1 MKIKDLPLSSR
12 PRENAIKYGIES
24 LSDTDLLAIILTT
37 GYKEI
42 NVIQLA
48 TNIINEYGD
57 LSTLFKLDYYSL
69 LKINGIKKA
78 KALTLL
84 SIGEIIKRVSSIY
97 TIEEY
102 ISIDDIINK
111 YQRMLL
117 NKKQEEV
124 ILISLDRNN
133 KVIHESLLYRG
144 TFDSVKISTRDIFL
158 DIYRNNAYAFY
169 LIHTHPNMISYPSDS
184 DIKLTKRMMSK
195 TKNVGIRFIDHLIIG
210 QDGVV
215 SVMNLLNN
223 KLI

>member
-24 LSDTDLLAIILTT
+24 LSDTDLLAIILIT

-111 YQRMLL
+111 YQRLLL

-124 ILISLDRNN
+124 ILISLDRSN

-169 LIHTHPNMISYPSDS
+169 LIHTHPNAISYPSDS

-210 QDGVV
+210 QDGVI
-215 SVMNLLNN
+215 SVMNLFNN